1 MFYFKCF
8 FCKMQ
13 YDYEL
18 RPNFRM
24 SVICQL
30 DRVNKETV
38 HQESGRNYHTVEV
51 FHGQNGF
58 IG

>member
-8 FCKMQ
+8 FFKMH

-18 RPNFRM
+18 RPNFRL

>member
-1 MFYFKCF
+1 
-8 FCKMQ
+8 MQ

-30 DRVNKETV
+30 DKVNREAD
-38 HQESGRNYHTVEV
+38 HQESGRNYHTVEA
-51 FHGQNGF
+51 FHGQKGF

>member
-8 FCKMQ
+8 CFKMQ
-13 YDYEL
+13 YDYEI

-30 DRVNKETV
+30 DKVNREAV
-38 HQESGRNYHTVEV
+38 HKESGRNYHTVEA

>member
-1 MFYFKCF
+1 
-8 FCKMQ
+8 MQ

-30 DRVNKETV
+30 DKVNREAV

-58 IG
+58 IGWL

>member
-1 MFYFKCF
+1 MLYFKCF
-8 FCKMQ
+8 FFKMQ

>member
-8 FCKMQ
+8 FFKMQ

-18 RPNFRM
+18 RPNFRV

-30 DRVNKETV
+30 DRVNKETL